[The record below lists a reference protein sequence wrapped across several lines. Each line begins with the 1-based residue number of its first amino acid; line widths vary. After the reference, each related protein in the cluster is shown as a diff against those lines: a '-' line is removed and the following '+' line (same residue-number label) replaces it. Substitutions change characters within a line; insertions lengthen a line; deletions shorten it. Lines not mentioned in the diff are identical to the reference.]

1 MLGHGIG
8 NKADLS
14 LPLPEM
20 TNFSQLRPVGIKTAR
35 FVLTAEEKQ
44 AQAPKFWHKSDP
56 NFSDGGTQAHNLYSG
71 VLQLITAR

>member
-20 TNFSQLRPVGIKTAR
+20 TNFAQSRPVGIKTAR

-56 NFSDGGTQAHNLYSG
+56 NLLGRGEPSSQPIFGGPD
-71 VLQLITAR
+71 